1 MTSSFSLALHALVY
15 LHRHGGPVSSKV
27 LSEKICTNPARVRQV
42 AGRLREAGLLEPH
55 EGHAGG
61 YAFTGCA
68 STLPLGQN
76 ARAVAAR
83 FVFSSWRA
91 GGPAAEWIPFPA
103 EAVSGNSFTLPN
115 AIPTRR
121 GYQFLGWNSN
131 PDGSGDWYQ
140 PEDVIERIMADLTLY
155 AQWTAAPPP
164 PCRPSCGWFWYGC
177 GFPGLTC

>member
-27 LSEKICTNPARVRQV
+27 LSERICTNPARVRQV

-68 STLPLGQN
+68 STLTLGQI
-76 ARAVAAR
+76 ARAVDAR

-91 GGPAAEWIPFPA
+91 GGTAADCLA
-103 EAVSGNSFTLPN
+103 ACG
-115 AIPTRR
+115 
-121 GYQFLGWNSN
+121 
-131 PDGSGDWYQ
+131 
-140 PEDVIERIMADLTLY
+140 MADALDALYFILDAQCNSLLEQITLQDFER
-155 AQWTAAPPP
+155 AFLDRGQAVP
-164 PCRPSCGWFWYGC
+164 
-177 GFPGLTC
+177 